1 MEWVSGAELDQLDDF
16 LRGNTDAGSPSAF
29 LATLD
34 GLSTICK
41 TYPRVVHE
49 LRALR
54 GEAQR
59 LRQHVA
65 GASRETG
72 RLETELRL
80 ARAQIEGLERQ
91 LRAVA

>member
-1 MEWVSGAELDQLDDF
+1 MEWVSDAELNRLDEF

-29 LATLD
+29 LDTLD

-41 TYPRVVHE
+41 IYPRVVNE

-54 GEAQR
+54 AEAQR

-65 GASRETG
+65 SESERSRK
-72 RLETELRL
+72 LERELAV
-80 ARAQIEGLERQ
+80 ARGTIEGLERQ
-91 LRAVA
+91 VRAA